1 MANLLSN
8 TKLGANAV
16 ISADTMSLDFIVSAP
31 WDNTNNVSIL
41 TAYNSNN
48 NLTWSS
54 SGTRIVTL
62 TSSPIYIPPTYSV
75 TVPSSINEGS
85 AGTINV
91 ATTLVPDSTTLYYTL
106 TNSSDFSVS
115 SGSFTINSN
124 SGSFNVTPTADNTT
138 EGSETFQVEIR
149 IGSTSGTIVTT
160 SNSIT
165 INDTSTSPA
174 SWSSPASDAK
184 LLASDAESSDSFGR
198 SVSISSNGT
207 IAIVGAP
214 NEDTGFTN
222 AGAAYIYT
230 RSGTS
235 WTQQAKIQ
243 ALDKAAYDAFG
254 FSVSIDSDGDT
265 AIVGAYSEDASGIT
279 DTGSAYIF
287 IRSGSTWTQQGKIT
301 ASDKAD
307 SDYFGRSVSI
317 SGDGNTVVV
326 GAHLEDPIGSSFA
339 NQDAGSAYIFT
350 RSGTSWSQQAK
361 ITASDAQG
369 SDNFGQSVD
378 ISNDGDTVI
387 VGAFNEDTGSNDA
400 GSAYIYTRSG
410 STWTQQ
416 AKIQASNAGSGDRFA
431 ESVSIDSDGDTAIV
445 GAAYEDT
452 GGSSAGSAYIFTRS
466 GTSWSQQAQIQPTN
480 VSASDL
486 FGRSV
491 SISGDGNT
499 VIGGSYVQDTGFTN
513 AGAAYIFTRS
523 GSTWTQQSKIQA
535 YDAQASAYFGQFVN
549 ISNDGNTAIIGANNT
564 DSGSVSTAGAA
575 YIYKP
580 S

>member
-326 GAHLEDPIGSSFA
+326 GAHLEDPIGS
-339 NQDAGSAYIFT
+339 
-350 RSGTSWSQQAK
+350 
-361 ITASDAQG
+361 
-369 SDNFGQSVD
+369 
-378 ISNDGDTVI
+378 
-387 VGAFNEDTGSNDA
+387 
-400 GSAYIYTRSG
+400 
-410 STWTQQ
+410 
-416 AKIQASNAGSGDRFA
+416 
-431 ESVSIDSDGDTAIV
+431 
-445 GAAYEDT
+445 
-452 GGSSAGSAYIFTRS
+452 
-466 GTSWSQQAQIQPTN
+466 
-480 VSASDL
+480 
-486 FGRSV
+486 
-491 SISGDGNT
+491 
-499 VIGGSYVQDTGFTN
+499 
-513 AGAAYIFTRS
+513 
-523 GSTWTQQSKIQA
+523 
-535 YDAQASAYFGQFVN
+535 
-549 ISNDGNTAIIGANNT
+549 
-564 DSGSVSTAGAA
+564 
-575 YIYKP
+575 
-580 S
+580 

>member
-1 MANLLSN
+1 
-8 TKLGANAV
+8 
-16 ISADTMSLDFIVSAP
+16 MSLDFIVSAP

>member
-62 TSSPIYIPPTYSV
+62 TSSPIYAPTSYSV

-85 AGTINV
+85 AGTINI
-91 ATTLVPDSTTLYYTL
+91 ATTSVPDSTTLYYTL
-106 TNSSDFSVS
+106 TNSSDFSAS

-124 SGSFNVTPTADNTT
+124 SGSFNVTPTEDTTT

-165 INDTSTSPA
+165 INDTSVP
-174 SWSSPASDAK
+174 SWSSPVSDAK
-184 LLASDAESSDSFGR
+184 LLASDAESQAKFGQ
-198 SVSISSNGT
+198 SVSISNNGT
-207 IAIVGAP
+207 IAIVGSS
-214 NEDTGFTN
+214 NEDTSGTD

-235 WTQQAKIQ
+235 WTQQSKLQ
-243 ALDKAAYDAFG
+243 ASDKASYDYFG
-254 FSVSIDSDGDT
+254 YSVSIDSDGDT
-265 AIVGAYSEDASGIT
+265 AIVGAYGEDTGGAHS
-279 DTGSAYIF
+279 GSAYIF
-287 IRSGSTWTQQGKIT
+287 
-301 ASDKAD
+301 
-307 SDYFGRSVSI
+307 
-317 SGDGNTVVV
+317 
-326 GAHLEDPIGSSFA
+326 
-339 NQDAGSAYIFT
+339 
-350 RSGTSWSQQAK
+350 
-361 ITASDAQG
+361 
-369 SDNFGQSVD
+369 
-378 ISNDGDTVI
+378 
-387 VGAFNEDTGSNDA
+387 
-400 GSAYIYTRSG
+400 TRSG

-416 AKIQASNAGSGDRFA
+416 AKIQASDAQADDYFGISVSISGDGNTAIVSARNEDTTASNAGSAYIYTRSGSTWSQQAKIQASDAQANDNFGYSVDISNDGDTVIVGAYREDTGGTDAGSAYIYTRSGSTWSQQAKIQASFGGSEDRFGY
-431 ESVSIDSDGDTAIV
+431 SVSIDSDGDTAIV
-445 GAAYEDT
+445 SAIYEDT
-452 GGSSAGSAYIFTRS
+452 GGASAGSAYIFTRS
-466 GTSWSQQAQIQPTN
+466 GTSWGQQAQIQPTN
-480 VSASDL
+480 VSSSDQ

-499 VIGGSYVQDTGFTN
+499 VIGSSPIEDTGFTN
-513 AGAAYIFTRS
+513 AGAVYIFTRS
-523 GSTWTQQSKIQA
+523 GSTWTQQAKIQA
-535 YDAQASAYFGQFVN
+535 YDAQASGWFGDYVD
-549 ISNDGNTAIIGANNT
+549 ISNDGNTVIIGADNT
-564 DSGSVSTAGAA
+564 DSGSISEAGAA

>member
-62 TSSPIYIPPTYSV
+62 TSSPIYAPTSYSV

-85 AGTINV
+85 AGTINI
-91 ATTLVPDSTTLYYTL
+91 ATTSVPDSTTLYYTL
-106 TNSSDFSVS
+106 TNSSDFSAS

-124 SGSFNVTPTADNTT
+124 SGSFNVTPTEDTTT

-165 INDTSTSPA
+165 INDTSVP
-174 SWSSPASDAK
+174 SWSSPVSDAK
-184 LLASDAESSDSFGR
+184 LLASDAESQAKFGQ
-198 SVSISSNGT
+198 SVSISNNGT
-207 IAIVGAP
+207 IAIVGSS
-214 NEDTGFTN
+214 NEDTSGTD

-235 WTQQAKIQ
+235 WTQQSKLQ
-243 ALDKAAYDAFG
+243 ASDKASYDYFG
-254 FSVSIDSDGDT
+254 YSVSIDSDGDT
-265 AIVGAYSEDASGIT
+265 AIVGAYGEDTGGAHS
-279 DTGSAYIF
+279 GSAYIF
-287 IRSGSTWTQQGKIT
+287 
-301 ASDKAD
+301 
-307 SDYFGRSVSI
+307 
-317 SGDGNTVVV
+317 
-326 GAHLEDPIGSSFA
+326 
-339 NQDAGSAYIFT
+339 
-350 RSGTSWSQQAK
+350 
-361 ITASDAQG
+361 
-369 SDNFGQSVD
+369 
-378 ISNDGDTVI
+378 
-387 VGAFNEDTGSNDA
+387 
-400 GSAYIYTRSG
+400 TRSG

-416 AKIQASNAGSGDRFA
+416 AKIQASDAQADDYFGISVSISGDGNTAIVSARNEDTTASNAGSAYIYTRSGSTWSQQAKIQASDAQADDNFGYSVDISNDGDTVIVGAYREDTGGTDAGSAYIYTRSGSTWSQQAKIQASFGGSEDRFGY
-431 ESVSIDSDGDTAIV
+431 SVSIDSDGDTAIV
-445 GAAYEDT
+445 SAIYEDT
-452 GGSSAGSAYIFTRS
+452 GGASAGSAYIFTRS
-466 GTSWSQQAQIQPTN
+466 GTSWGQQAQIQPTN
-480 VSASDL
+480 VSSSDQ

-499 VIGGSYVQDTGFTN
+499 VIGSSPIEDTGFTN
-513 AGAAYIFTRS
+513 AGAVYIFTRS
-523 GSTWTQQSKIQA
+523 GSTWTQQAKIQA
-535 YDAQASAYFGQFVN
+535 YDAQASGWFGDYVD
-549 ISNDGNTAIIGANNT
+549 ISNDGNTVIIGADNT
-564 DSGSVSTAGAA
+564 DSGSISEAGAA

>member
-62 TSSPIYIPPTYSV
+62 TSSPIYAPTSYSV

-85 AGTINV
+85 AGTINI
-91 ATTLVPDSTTLYYTL
+91 ATTSVPDSTTLYYTL
-106 TNSSDFSVS
+106 TNSSDFSAS

-124 SGSFNVTPTADNTT
+124 SGSFNVTPTEDTTT

-165 INDTSTSPA
+165 INDNSVP
-174 SWSSPASDAK
+174 SWSSPVSDAK
-184 LLASDAESSDSFGR
+184 LLASDAESQAKFGQ
-198 SVSISSNGT
+198 SVSISNNGT
-207 IAIVGAP
+207 IAIVGSS
-214 NEDTGFTN
+214 NEDTSGTD

-235 WTQQAKIQ
+235 WTQQSKLQ
-243 ALDKAAYDAFG
+243 ASDKASYDYFG
-254 FSVSIDSDGDT
+254 YSVSIDSDGDT
-265 AIVGAYSEDASGIT
+265 AIVGAYGEDTGGAHS
-279 DTGSAYIF
+279 GSAYIF
-287 IRSGSTWTQQGKIT
+287 
-301 ASDKAD
+301 
-307 SDYFGRSVSI
+307 
-317 SGDGNTVVV
+317 
-326 GAHLEDPIGSSFA
+326 
-339 NQDAGSAYIFT
+339 
-350 RSGTSWSQQAK
+350 
-361 ITASDAQG
+361 
-369 SDNFGQSVD
+369 
-378 ISNDGDTVI
+378 
-387 VGAFNEDTGSNDA
+387 
-400 GSAYIYTRSG
+400 TRSG

-416 AKIQASNAGSGDRFA
+416 AKIQASDAQADDYFGISVSISGDGNTAIVSARNEDTTASNAGSAYIYTRSGSTWSQQAKIQASDAQANDNFGYSVDISNDGDTVIVGAYREDTGGTDAGSAYIYTRSGSTWSQQAKIQASFGGSEDRFGY
-431 ESVSIDSDGDTAIV
+431 SVSIDSDGDTAIV
-445 GAAYEDT
+445 SAIYEDT
-452 GGSSAGSAYIFTRS
+452 GGASAGSAYIFTRS
-466 GTSWSQQAQIQPTN
+466 GTSWGQQAQIQPTN
-480 VSASDL
+480 VSSSDQ

-499 VIGGSYVQDTGFTN
+499 VIGSSPIEDTGFTN

-523 GSTWTQQSKIQA
+523 GSTWTQQAKIQA
-535 YDAQASAYFGQFVN
+535 YDAQASGWFGDYVD
-549 ISNDGNTAIIGANNT
+549 ISNDGNTVIIGADNT
-564 DSGSVSTAGAA
+564 DSGSISEAGAA

>member
-62 TSSPIYIPPTYSV
+62 TSSPIYAPTSYSV

-85 AGTINV
+85 AGTINI
-91 ATTLVPDSTTLYYTL
+91 ATTSVPDSTTLYYTL
-106 TNSSDFSVS
+106 TNSSDFSAS

-124 SGSFNVTPTADNTT
+124 SGSFNVTPTEDTTT

-165 INDTSTSPA
+165 INDTSVP
-174 SWSSPASDAK
+174 SWSSPVSDAK
-184 LLASDAESSDSFGR
+184 LLASDAESQAKFGR
-198 SVSISSNGT
+198 SVSISNNGT
-207 IAIVGAP
+207 IAIVGSS
-214 NEDTGFTN
+214 NEDTSGTD

-235 WTQQAKIQ
+235 WTQQSKLQ
-243 ALDKAAYDAFG
+243 ASDKASYDYFG
-254 FSVSIDSDGDT
+254 YSVSIDSDGDT
-265 AIVGAYSEDASGIT
+265 AIVGAYGEDTGGAHS
-279 DTGSAYIF
+279 GSAYIF
-287 IRSGSTWTQQGKIT
+287 
-301 ASDKAD
+301 
-307 SDYFGRSVSI
+307 
-317 SGDGNTVVV
+317 
-326 GAHLEDPIGSSFA
+326 
-339 NQDAGSAYIFT
+339 
-350 RSGTSWSQQAK
+350 
-361 ITASDAQG
+361 
-369 SDNFGQSVD
+369 
-378 ISNDGDTVI
+378 
-387 VGAFNEDTGSNDA
+387 
-400 GSAYIYTRSG
+400 TRSG

-416 AKIQASNAGSGDRFA
+416 AKIQASDAQADDYFGISVSISGDGNTAIVSARNEDTTASNAGSAYIYTRSGSTWSQQAKIQASDAQANDNFGYSVDISNDGDTVIVGAYREDTGGTDAGSAYIYTRSGSTWSQQAKIQASFGGSEDRFGY
-431 ESVSIDSDGDTAIV
+431 SVSIDSDGDTAIV
-445 GAAYEDT
+445 SAIYEDT
-452 GGSSAGSAYIFTRS
+452 GGASAGSAYIFTRS
-466 GTSWSQQAQIQPTN
+466 GTSWGQQAQIQPTN
-480 VSASDL
+480 VSSSDQ

-499 VIGGSYVQDTGFTN
+499 VIGSSPIEDTGFTN
-513 AGAAYIFTRS
+513 AGAVYIFTRS
-523 GSTWTQQSKIQA
+523 GSTWTQQAKIQA
-535 YDAQASAYFGQFVN
+535 YDAQASGWFGNYVD
-549 ISNDGNTAIIGANNT
+549 ISNDGNTVIIGADNT
-564 DSGSVSTAGAA
+564 DSGSISEAGAA

>member
-62 TSSPIYIPPTYSV
+62 TSSPIYAPTSYSV

-85 AGTINV
+85 AGTINI
-91 ATTLVPDSTTLYYTL
+91 ATTSVPDSTTLYYTL
-106 TNSSDFSVS
+106 TNSSDFSAS

-124 SGSFNVTPTADNTT
+124 SGSFNVTPTEDTTT

-165 INDTSTSPA
+165 INDTSVP
-174 SWSSPASDAK
+174 SWSSPVSDAK
-184 LLASDAESSDSFGR
+184 LLASDAESQAKFGR
-198 SVSISSNGT
+198 SVSISNNGT
-207 IAIVGAP
+207 IAIVGSS
-214 NEDTGFTN
+214 NEDTSGTD

-235 WTQQAKIQ
+235 WTQQSKLQ
-243 ALDKAAYDAFG
+243 ASDKASYDYFG
-254 FSVSIDSDGDT
+254 YSVSIDSDGDT
-265 AIVGAYSEDASGIT
+265 AIVGAYGEDTGGAHS
-279 DTGSAYIF
+279 GSAYIF
-287 IRSGSTWTQQGKIT
+287 
-301 ASDKAD
+301 
-307 SDYFGRSVSI
+307 
-317 SGDGNTVVV
+317 
-326 GAHLEDPIGSSFA
+326 
-339 NQDAGSAYIFT
+339 
-350 RSGTSWSQQAK
+350 
-361 ITASDAQG
+361 
-369 SDNFGQSVD
+369 
-378 ISNDGDTVI
+378 
-387 VGAFNEDTGSNDA
+387 
-400 GSAYIYTRSG
+400 TRSG

-416 AKIQASNAGSGDRFA
+416 AKIQASDAQADDYFGISVSISGDGNTAIVSARNEDTTASNAGSAYIYTRSGSTWSQQAKIQASDAQANDNFGYSVDISNDGDTVIVGAYREDTGGTDAGSAYIYTRSGSTWSQQAKIQASFGGSEDRFGY
-431 ESVSIDSDGDTAIV
+431 SVSIDSDGDTAIV
-445 GAAYEDT
+445 SAIYEDT
-452 GGSSAGSAYIFTRS
+452 GGASAGSAYIFTRS
-466 GTSWSQQAQIQPTN
+466 GTSWGQQAQIQPTN
-480 VSASDL
+480 VSSSDQ

-499 VIGGSYVQDTGFTN
+499 VIGSSPIEDTGFTN
-513 AGAAYIFTRS
+513 AGAVYIFTRS
-523 GSTWTQQSKIQA
+523 GSTWTQQAKIQA
-535 YDAQASAYFGQFVN
+535 YDAQASGWFGDYVD
-549 ISNDGNTAIIGANNT
+549 ISNDGNTVIIGADNT
-564 DSGSVSTAGAA
+564 DSGSISEAGAA

>member
-62 TSSPIYIPPTYSV
+62 TSSPIYAPTSYSV

-85 AGTINV
+85 AGTINI
-91 ATTLVPDSTTLYYTL
+91 ATTSVPDSTTLYYTL
-106 TNSSDFSVS
+106 TNSSDFSAS

-124 SGSFNVTPTADNTT
+124 SGSFNVTPTEDTTT

-165 INDTSTSPA
+165 INDTSVP
-174 SWSSPASDAK
+174 SWSSPVSDAK
-184 LLASDAESSDSFGR
+184 LLASDAESQAKFGQ
-198 SVSISSNGT
+198 SVSISNNGT
-207 IAIVGAP
+207 IAIVGSS
-214 NEDTGFTN
+214 NEDTSGTD

-235 WTQQAKIQ
+235 WTQQSKLQ
-243 ALDKAAYDAFG
+243 ASDKASYDYFG
-254 FSVSIDSDGDT
+254 YSVSIDSDGDT
-265 AIVGAYSEDASGIT
+265 AIVGAYGEDTGGAHS
-279 DTGSAYIF
+279 GSAYIF
-287 IRSGSTWTQQGKIT
+287 
-301 ASDKAD
+301 
-307 SDYFGRSVSI
+307 
-317 SGDGNTVVV
+317 
-326 GAHLEDPIGSSFA
+326 
-339 NQDAGSAYIFT
+339 
-350 RSGTSWSQQAK
+350 
-361 ITASDAQG
+361 
-369 SDNFGQSVD
+369 
-378 ISNDGDTVI
+378 
-387 VGAFNEDTGSNDA
+387 
-400 GSAYIYTRSG
+400 TRSG

-416 AKIQASNAGSGDRFA
+416 AKIQASDAQADDYFGISVSISGDGNTAIVSARNEDTTASNAGSAYIYTRSGSTWSQQAKIQASDAQANDNFGYSVDISNDGDTVIVGAYREDTGGTDAGSAYIYTRSGSTWSQQAKIQASFGGSEDRFGY
-431 ESVSIDSDGDTAIV
+431 SVSIDSDGDTAIV
-445 GAAYEDT
+445 SAIYEDT
-452 GGSSAGSAYIFTRS
+452 GGASAGSAYIFTRS

-499 VIGGSYVQDTGFTN
+499 VIGSSPIEDTGFTN
-513 AGAAYIFTRS
+513 AGAVYIFTRS
-523 GSTWTQQSKIQA
+523 GSTWTQQAKIQA
-535 YDAQASAYFGQFVN
+535 YDAQASGWFGDYVD
-549 ISNDGNTAIIGANNT
+549 ISNDGNTVIIGADNT
-564 DSGSVSTAGAA
+564 DSGSISEAGAA